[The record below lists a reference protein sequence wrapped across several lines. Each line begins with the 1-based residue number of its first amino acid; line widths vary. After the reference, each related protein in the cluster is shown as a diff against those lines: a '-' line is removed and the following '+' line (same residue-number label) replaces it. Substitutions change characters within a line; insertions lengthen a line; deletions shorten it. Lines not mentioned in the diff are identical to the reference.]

1 MENHPPT
8 DRLKPNLAR
17 PSKQNILAA
26 RKDTDRLP
34 SGKHSSVQYTTD
46 LRRFSKFLHYLI

>member
-8 DRLKPNLAR
+8 TRLKPNLAR

-46 LRRFSKFLHYLI
+46 LRRFSKFLQYLI